1 MKLSENNL
9 SDYKY
14 FNVTKVAKIISFLIH
29 PFFVSVAYIA
39 ILIYLDTGLFYTSI
53 SWAGL
58 YSLFVL
64 VPVFIYMFYKIT
76 KGHFTDMDISVRKE
90 RRGLYIIGGLF
101 LLLYYFAVI
110 YKQAPHILFVLVSTG
125 LAMVISFAFITHF
138 WTKIS
143 VHSGTIVGFAV
154 STIYYSLP
162 VFLYSIAIALLV
174 TWSRLSL
181 SQHSLNQ
188 IFLSWTISAA
198 WVLVMFSWLL

>member
-29 PFFVSVAYIA
+29 PFFVSVANIA
-39 ILIYLDTGLFYTSI
+39 ILIYLDTGLFWTSI

-58 YSLFVL
+58 YCLIVL

-76 KGHFTDMDISVRKE
+76 KGHLTDLDISVRKE

-125 LAMVISFAFITHF
+125 LVIVISFAFITHF

-143 VHSGTIVGFAV
+143 VHSGTIVGLAV
-154 STIYYSLP
+154 STIFYSLP
-162 VFLYSIAIALLV
+162 VFLYSIAVALLV
-174 TWSRLSL
+174 TWSRLTL